1 MAFKAPARIRYV
13 ASPFHSPRPGGP
25 GDISVIVMH
34 ETGSSGSPDA
44 IAQWFRNPNARVSAH
59 DIIGKTG
66 RIVQSV
72 RPSQQAWHA
81 GPSSF
86 KGRHSVNQFSI
97 GIEMV
102 NKSNGKDPY
111 PDDQI
116 MAAAWRCAHYMKKYP
131 KITLDRITGHR
142 NVLYTHANSDMSK
155 TFPWR
160 KFRRYIKTKPWQHIA
175 LTDKDVKVPRQHK
188 PFRSGWWNLGLIPYI
203 KKLRAQGKGGRIEK
217 RPAED
222 AVVIPV
228 PKKKPSWW
236 GDLFRW
242 KRSQR

>member
-86 KGRHSVNQFSI
+86 KGRHHVNQFSI

-102 NKSNGKDPY
+102 NKSNGKDGVADKY
-111 PDDQI
+111 LNDWSDVYSR
-116 MAAAWRCAHYMKKYP
+116 AAVNLRMECK
-131 KITLDRITGHR
+131 RIGI
-142 NVLYTHANSDMSK
+142 D
-155 TFPWR
+155 
-160 KFRRYIKTKPWQHIA
+160 
-175 LTDKDVKVPRQHK
+175 
-188 PFRSGWWNLGLIPYI
+188 
-203 KKLRAQGKGGRIEK
+203 
-217 RPAED
+217 PA
-222 AVVIPV
+222 
-228 PKKKPSWW
+228 S
-236 GDLFRW
+236 L
-242 KRSQR
+242 